1 MFDIRRNEKGHI
13 FFSGRLDAS
22 KAVHAS
28 EFMSSVEE
36 SCILDFS
43 ELDYIS
49 SAGLSVLLG
58 TQKRLNEAG
67 HSLKL
72 VNLKKHISDIFKIA
86 GFDFIFDL
94 E

>member
-1 MFDIRRNEKGHI
+1 MFDIRRSEDGLI

-22 KAVHAS
+22 KADQAREYLS
-28 EFMSSVEE
+28 NIQE
-36 SCILDFS
+36 SCTIDFS
-43 ELDYIS
+43 EIDYIS

-58 TQKRLNEAG
+58 TQKRLNESGA
-67 HSLKL
+67 SLKL
-72 VNLKKHISDIFKIA
+72 VNLKKHISDIFVIA